1 MRSLKQLLSPGNL
14 VSGASHLQGH
24 LCDLTALSTSPSSQ
38 KDETLGGG
46 HLNRMKV
53 KSSVFKGDHLIT
65 SLFLWPRRKQCEVVA
80 ALDLQ
85 GSTVWPQPT
94 RPPGLLSVPPS
105 LRNIVWLC
113 PGSRCAR
120 LCFPM
125 GPLMVGPPPACLAP
139 PPLRSLVGPLPRPVC
154 VFLKGRPGLAF
165 YLHTRACRGFLH
177 T

>member
-1 MRSLKQLLSPGNL
+1 MRSLKQLLTPGNL

-24 LCDLTALSTSPSSQ
+24 LCDLNALSTSPSSQ
-38 KDETLGGG
+38 VLCIQGGP
-46 HLNRMKV
+46 
-53 KSSVFKGDHLIT
+53 LIT
-65 SLFLWPRRKQCEVVA
+65 SFGHGGSSEVGAARPTGLNSVA
-80 ALDLQ
+80 SA
-85 GSTVWPQPT
+85 PP
-94 RPPGLLSVPPS
+94 PPGPSFCPPS

-113 PGSRCAR
+113 PGSRCAQ

-139 PPLRSLVGPLPRPVC
+139 PPPRSLVELLPGPAG